1 MRWNKMLIAIALI
14 TTLIL
19 ILSLGCSWTAYNRTT
34 YDPNGMVLE
43 QVGVGRI
50 DCATDVEAGIMEFS
64 SPDGRKA
71 TIGGYEKTEDS
82 FKLRY
87 NPITKTIELVTGE

>member
-1 MRWNKMLIAIALI
+1 MRKLIITATLI
-14 TTLIL
+14 TLSIL
-19 ILSLGCSWTAYNRTT
+19 ILFLASCSWTAYNRTT
-34 YDPNGMVLE
+34 YDPNGVVLE